1 MNMLRIDD
9 RLIHGQVI
17 IGWLGQ
23 MNFDKL
29 VLIHNDIP
37 DDIIELYGNMLSG
50 SIDFVPFNVGNV
62 GELIINRNHSHFFI
76 VKNITILKNN
86 LRSVQDC
93 KISLLNIGGLR
104 SVENKIKL
112 LDFVYMSRQEMDD
125 LLFIRNTLK
134 CKVNARELPYSN
146 EFDIIRIIEEKEI

>member
-1 MNMLRIDD
+1 MNMLRVDD

-23 MNFDKL
+23 MNFDNL
-29 VLIHNDIP
+29 VLIHDDIP
-37 DDIIELYGNMLSG
+37 EDIIELYGNMLSG
-50 SIDFVPFNVGNV
+50 SINYIPFDAGKDK
-62 GELIINRNHSHFFI
+62 ELIINHNHSHFFI
-76 VKNITILKNN
+76 VKNIPFLKIN
-86 LRSVQDC
+86 LNVISDC

-112 LDFVYMSRQEMDD
+112 LDFVYMSKQEMED
-125 LLFIRNTLK
+125 LLFIKNTLK
-134 CKVNARELPYSN
+134 CRVNARELPYSN